1 VRELEDALAT
11 LQAQSTDEP
20 HPLLQQSVLKSP
32 EGKVERD
39 VIENQDGNAPAA
51 HEILIDAF
59 GTLHITDHG
68 ISRFF
73 GPTGGSESLLI
84 VGFVPMPASSCF

>member
-1 VRELEDALAT
+1 MEDALAT
-11 LQAQSTDEP
+11 LQAKSTDEP
-20 HPLLQQSVLKSP
+20 HPLLQQSALKSL
-32 EGKVERD
+32 EGQVEHD
-39 VIENQDGNAPAA
+39 IIGNQDENATAA

-84 VGFVPMPASSCF
+84 VGLVLVLSSSCF